1 MKTEEEGR
9 KDVTER
15 MEKGEEEEKKRPGD
29 TERKRKDAD
38 ERKQKDAD
46 ERKRKDTDERK
57 RGGSVFVIKANSST
71 REHFS
76 FLLFLSVLT
85 LFLVA

>member
-29 TERKRKDAD
+29 T
-38 ERKQKDAD
+38 